1 MNYTLKQL
9 QDSVNNLIQHL
20 GEESPCAAWI
30 YTPEDCYRW
39 DENDDQV
46 YPCEKNPELAKRIL
60 AKVNNIDHIHE
71 VIQDCVEDVTEEQ
84 YMLLQQELV

>member
-1 MNYTLKQL
+1 MHNTLKDL
-9 QDSVNNLIQHL
+9 QNNVNNLIRLL

-30 YTPEDCYRW
+30 YTPDDCYTW

-46 YPCEKNPELAKRIL
+46 YPCEKNPELAKHIL
-60 AKVNNIDHIHE
+60 AKVSNTDHIYE
-71 VIQDCVEDVTEEQ
+71 VIQDLVEEVTEEQ

>member
-1 MNYTLKQL
+1 MYHTLKDL
-9 QDSVNNLIQHL
+9 QDNVNNLIRHL
-20 GEESPCAAWI
+20 GEEAPCAAWI

-46 YPCEKNPELAKRIL
+46 YPCEKHPELAKRIL
-60 AKVNNIDHIHE
+60 TKVSNTDHIYE
-71 VIQDCVEDVTEEQ
+71 VIQECVEDMTEEQ